1 MGHRVSRYQVKMIIR
16 SRCHPDG
23 LAGHCWSEESEKPSI
38 ASYRSLILTV
48 TESVTTLHPSTSPK
62 CTHAYVLSRRGARRL
77 AIYLRHPPFAYS
89 RAIDQAI
96 SWLVESG
103 KLESYSVVP
112 SVVVQ
117 RKVDDSD
124 IFGGKGSSWR
134 DNLTR
139 GVFV

>member
-1 MGHRVSRYQVKMIIR
+1 MI
-16 SRCHPDG
+16 SHSWCHADG
-23 LAGHCWSEESEKPSI
+23 LVGHCWSEESERSSI
-38 ASYRSLILTV
+38 ASYRSSISTI
-48 TESVTTLHPSTSPK
+48 TASVTTLRPSTSPK

-77 AIYLRHPPFAYS
+77 AVYLRHPPFAYS

-117 RKVDDSD
+117 RKVDDSS
-124 IFGGKGSSWR
+124 ISSGKGSSWR